1 MNGMMW
7 VIFLREKL
15 FKNNEMLMGCEGGLR
30 VVDPVIQ

>member
-7 VIFLREKL
+7 VIVWREKL
-15 FKNNEMLMGCEGGLR
+15 FKNNEMLMACGSGLR